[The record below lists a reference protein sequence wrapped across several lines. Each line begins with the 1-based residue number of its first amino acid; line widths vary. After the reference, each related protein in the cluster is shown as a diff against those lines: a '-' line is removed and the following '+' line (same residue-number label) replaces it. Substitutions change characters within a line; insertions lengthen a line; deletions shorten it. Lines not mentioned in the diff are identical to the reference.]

1 MKTAAQ
7 NGKHG
12 RSIVLGKEMFSG
24 YTSTSPERVSVRK
37 EGEGHSMEM
46 DISTAR
52 TFLSSRFAKG
62 EEIVDYWERLNVPN
76 GAEILK
82 V

>member
-1 MKTAAQ
+1 
-7 NGKHG
+7 
-12 RSIVLGKEMFSG
+12 MFSG
-24 YTSTSPERVSVRK
+24 YTSTNPERVSVRE

-46 DISTAR
+46 DISTAL